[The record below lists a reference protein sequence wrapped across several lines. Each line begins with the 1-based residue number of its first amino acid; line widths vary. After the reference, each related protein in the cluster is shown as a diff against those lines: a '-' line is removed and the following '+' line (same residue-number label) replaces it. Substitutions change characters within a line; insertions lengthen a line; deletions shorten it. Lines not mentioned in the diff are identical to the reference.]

1 MLYLEA
7 AALEGIVPLDSVKLK
22 SDGTFQLSSR
32 HALYHLSSTALRVD
46 DKVINFSIDS
56 AETVRFN
63 APYTD
68 FSTAYTV
75 EGSANSVKIK
85 ELTLKQMQLQ
95 TNVNALI
102 QSMQAHK
109 IGTDVFE
116 DSLATLMKDYKDE
129 VKINYIF
136 AAPNTAKI

>member
-1 MLYLEA
+1 
-7 AALEGIVPLDSVKLK
+7 
-22 SDGTFQLSSR
+22 
-32 HALYHLSSTALRVD
+32 
-46 DKVINFSIDS
+46 
-56 AETVRFN
+56 
-63 APYTD
+63 
-68 FSTAYTV
+68 
-75 EGSANSVKIK
+75 
-85 ELTLKQMQLQ
+85 MQLQ

-136 AAPNTAKI
+136 AAPNTAAAYFCFISEIK

>member
-1 MLYLEA
+1 
-7 AALEGIVPLDSVKLK
+7 
-22 SDGTFQLSSR
+22 
-32 HALYHLSSTALRVD
+32 
-46 DKVINFSIDS
+46 
-56 AETVRFN
+56 
-63 APYTD
+63 
-68 FSTAYTV
+68 
-75 EGSANSVKIK
+75 
-85 ELTLKQMQLQ
+85 MQLQ

-136 AAPNTAKI
+136 AAPNTAAAYFALFQKLNNYLIFDSLNNKYDVKFFAAVVTSL

>member
-1 MLYLEA
+1 M
-7 AALEGIVPLDSVKLK
+7 
-22 SDGTFQLSSR
+22 
-32 HALYHLSSTALRVD
+32 
-46 DKVINFSIDS
+46 
-56 AETVRFN
+56 
-63 APYTD
+63 
-68 FSTAYTV
+68 
-75 EGSANSVKIK
+75 KIK

-129 VKINYIF
+129 VKINYILQLLIRQLLILLYF
-136 AAPNTAKI
+136 RN